1 MTSWPG
7 AVIAGAAGLLIGG
20 YVTVLIERVP
30 ASRTISGSFSELTRH
45 PLGECPH
52 CAAAL
57 GAADIVPLLGWAR
70 TGGACRHCGEAYGAW
85 HPAAELLTAF
95 LFALLGLRF
104 GVSPVLPAYLY
115 LAAVAVALAFIDV
128 AHRRLPDMLTLPSY
142 LVAFALLGVATPFTR
157 HGAGHLIH
165 AFIGLACASAF
176 YLILAL
182 DLPGRHRLGR
192 RQAVRA
198 ARPVPWL
205 DRARRARPRR
215 GRRVRAGRRGG
226 RRAHRGGPG
235 HPQVPDRVRPVHAGR
250 RDRGD
255 RFPGPVGQR
264 SSRDPAGPWVPARV
278 DETWLRRLAA
288 DSGRDCTT

>member
-7 AVIAGAAGLLIGG
+7 AVIAGAAGLPIGG
-20 YVTVLIERVP
+20 YVTVLIDRVP
-30 ASRTISGSFSELTRH
+30 ASRTISGSFGELTRH
-45 PLGECPH
+45 PLGECPQ
-52 CAAAL
+52 CAAGL
-57 GAADIVPLLGWAR
+57 AARDIVPLLGWAR
-70 TGGACRHCGEAYGAW
+70 TGGACRYCGEAYGAW

-157 HGAGHLIH
+157 HGASHLIH

-182 DLPGRHRLGR
+182 
-192 RQAVRA
+192 AY
-198 ARPVPWL
+198 
-205 DRARRARPRR
+205 
-215 GRRVRAGRRGG
+215 
-226 RRAHRGGPG
+226 
-235 HPQVPDRVRPVHAGR
+235 
-250 RDRGD
+250 
-255 RFPGPVGQR
+255 
-264 SSRDPAGPWVPARV
+264 PAGIGWGDVKLSGLLGLYLGWIGPAALV
-278 DETWLRRLAA
+278 LGVAAGFVLAA
-288 DSGRDCTT
+288 VAGVGLIVAGKATRRSQIAFGPFMLVGAIAVIVSLGSAGS

>member
-7 AVIAGAAGLLIGG
+7 AVIAGAVGLLIGG

-30 ASRTISGSFSELTRH
+30 ASRTISGSLGELTQH

-57 GAADIVPLLGWAR
+57 GAAEIVPLLGWAR

-157 HGAGHLIH
+157 HGASHLIH
-165 AFIGLACASAF
+165 ACIGLACASAF

-182 DLPGRHRLGR
+182 VYPAGIGWGDVKLSGLLGLYLGWIGPAALVLGVAGGFVLA
-192 RQAVRA
+192 AVA
-198 ARPVPWL
+198 GVGL
-205 DRARRARPRR
+205 I
-215 GRRVRAGRRGG
+215 VAGRAT
-226 RRAHRGGPG
+226 RRSQIAFGPFML
-235 HPQVPDRVRPVHAGR
+235 AGAIAVIVSL
-250 RDRGD
+250 
-255 RFPGPVGQR
+255 GP
-264 SSRDPAGPWVPARV
+264 
-278 DETWLRRLAA
+278 
-288 DSGRDCTT
+288 